1 MEWYNSINT
10 IHTVFNVR
18 IKEKGKGSSV
28 GVHPVSVGVHPVSS
42 QRHRVISMSQLHN
55 MQQKYG
61 TAARATAKETIMP
74 GP

>member
-18 IKEKGKGSSV
+18 KGKGLFSGCSSSIE
-28 GVHPVSVGVHPVSS
+28 PKAS
-42 QRHRVISMSQLHN
+42 RNFNMSQLHN

>member
-18 IKEKGKGSSV
+18 KGKGFFSGCSSSIS
-28 GVHPVSVGVHPVSS
+28 GCSS
-42 QRHRVISMSQLHN
+42 SIEPKASRNFNVN